1 LRALFLLLLLAN
13 ILFLA
18 WARWIVPPAPTAG
31 LATPSASAAG
41 SIRLLREAPL
51 ARELSDAVQGSDLSD
66 VEGDSVTCVSG
77 GPFLDSAAA
86 ARAAGRLA
94 SLGFT
99 SRTRASR
106 DDVWV
111 GQWVRVENLATP
123 EDAENALVTLRA
135 AGLTDATVTADGP
148 DANVLSLGVFGEPG
162 KAIEA
167 AAAAQKAGF
176 TTVTEDRYR
185 TADVLWLDV
194 DRQANAGLP
203 GLDVFQGDGPP
214 ATRLELRPCPVAPA
228 VVAAETETPVA
239 TPP

>member
-18 WARWIVPPAPTAG
+18 WARWIAPPAPTAG
-31 LATPSASAAG
+31 LATPSTSGAG

-51 ARELSDAVQGSDLSD
+51 ARELSDAVQGSGLSA
-66 VEGDSVTCVSG
+66 VAGDTVTCVSG
-77 GPFLDSAAA
+77 GPFLDAAA
-86 ARAAGRLA
+86 AGRAAERLA

-106 DDVWV
+106 DDVWI

-123 EDAENALVTLRA
+123 EDAENALQALRA
-135 AGLTDATVTADGP
+135 AGLTDARITADGP
-148 DANVLSLGVFGEPG
+148 GTSVLSLGVFGEPG
-162 KAIEA
+162 RAIEA

-185 TADVLWLDV
+185 SADVLWLDV

-203 GLDVFQGDGPP
+203 GLDVFQGDLAP
-214 ATRLELRPCPVAPA
+214 ATRLELRPCPQAPA
-228 VVAAETETPVA
+228 TESGETETPVA
-239 TPP
+239 ATP